1 VKVGQRY
8 LENVLE
14 ENRRL
19 SALISA
25 GNTPTAPPPSG
36 AVSEHATPRADNA
49 DRNPVLEDHPWFM
62 IHEAVDL
69 PIYINETADAAF
81 ATRLRQTAS
90 AGPVNHIARVQY
102 MNDDTLRSYSESTPE
117 WPSASRLKFLVNTAL
132 ETACKTWHIV
142 RRSRIER
149 DVDELL
155 RDPENCYWLTA
166 SRIWAL
172 MAIGDAFSSRC
183 TLPDQ
188 PFPGA
193 QYWARAMQLV
203 HMTMERPRLCLVE
216 VYLLLVSNLNCA
228 ALLVI

>member
-1 VKVGQRY
+1 MV
-8 LENVLE
+8 
-14 ENRRL
+14 
-19 SALISA
+19 SA
-25 GNTPTAPPPSG
+25 GNTPATAPLPS
-36 AVSEHATPRADNA
+36 AAASEHTTPRADNA

-62 IHEAVDL
+62 VHEAVDL

-90 AGPVNHIARVQY
+90 TRPVNHLARVQY
-102 MNDDTLRSYSESTPE
+102 VEDDTLRYLSESSSPPN
-117 WPSASRLKFLVNTAL
+117 WPSSSRLKFLVNTAM

-142 RRSRIER
+142 RRSRIDK
-149 DVDELL
+149 DVEALL
-155 RDPENCYWLTA
+155 QDPGSCHWLNA

-188 PFPGA
+188 PFPGSK
-193 QYWARAMQLV
+193 YWARAMQLV

-216 VYLLLVSNLNCA
+216 VYLLLVGVSHS
-228 ALLVI
+228 

>member
-102 MNDDTLRSYSESTPE
+102 MNSKIIFRVDTG
-117 WPSASRLKFLVNTAL
+117 
-132 ETACKTWHIV
+132 
-142 RRSRIER
+142 
-149 DVDELL
+149 
-155 RDPENCYWLTA
+155 
-166 SRIWAL
+166 
-172 MAIGDAFSSRC
+172 MAQRFSSQIPR
-183 TLPDQ
+183 
-188 PFPGA
+188 
-193 QYWARAMQLV
+193 QYGFRDSL
-203 HMTMERPRLCLVE
+203 
-216 VYLLLVSNLNCA
+216 
-228 ALLVI
+228 